1 MNKANLCVIVIITI
15 ALTSCKSSQTSKT
28 ESKETTQSLALG
40 YWNADDSRLIAEK
53 LVTKMLSDRWRTEYM
68 HVHKNMRP
76 ILIMGLTSNFSLEQF
91 DSKLFTKD
99 IEKSII
105 KGDLVR
111 FVQSANKK
119 EFLLNDLANENN
131 KDTIETITK
140 WAARMGANFVVSAT
154 INSTQ
159 ELKRKEK
166 IIQYK
171 IILELLNCE
180 TKQLV
185 WLDEQKVS
193 KRIILNQ

>member
-1 MNKANLCVIVIITI
+1 MIL
-15 ALTSCKSSQTSKT
+15 
-28 ESKETTQSLALG
+28 
-40 YWNADDSRLIAEK
+40 RF
-53 LVTKMLSDRWRTEYM
+53 LSDLKELFRLNIEKKSLPDLTIL
-68 HVHKNMRP
+68 NTLIIFTILP
-76 ILIMGLTSNFSLEQF
+76 ILKMPIMGIDDTKSIQLDLKYLTLLSDLNSP
-91 DSKLFTKD
+91 

>member
-1 MNKANLCVIVIITI
+1 
-15 ALTSCKSSQTSKT
+15 
-28 ESKETTQSLALG
+28 
-40 YWNADDSRLIAEK
+40 
-53 LVTKMLSDRWRTEYM
+53 M